1 MSLDRFFSSTK
12 ACGENLINSINGK
25 RNELASQIKSY
36 KDNADI
42 KDILAASK
50 LNEILKRD
58 EEEAEMRKKSP
69 VVTILAVIGAVV
81 AVACIAFAV
90 YKYFTPD
97 YLDDFD
103 DGDDDFD
110 DDDLFEDED
119 EEEPAKTETTTTE
132 TAATTETETKTEAN
146 AEA

>member
-1 MSLDRFFSSTK
+1 MSLDGLFTSAK
-12 ACGENLINSINGK
+12 AGGAEFINSLNGK
-25 RNELASQIKSY
+25 KNEIAGQIKSY
-36 KDNADI
+36 RDNTDI
-42 KDILAASK
+42 KEILAASK
-50 LNEILKRD
+50 LNEILRRD

-69 VVTILAVIGAVV
+69 VVTILAIIGAVA

-103 DGDDDFD
+103 DGDLDFDD

-119 EEEPAKTETTTTE
+119 RVKDNVEDKVKTKQKEAPA
-132 TAATTETETKTEAN
+132 AD
-146 AEA
+146 